1 MALSRLSGALAEL
14 DEVSEDNLNSA
25 LKEKVNAA
33 AEGNHS
39 HSNKTVQ
46 KFSELQNRFDVLA
59 DEYCI
64 YKNVEDS
71 DGATIE
77 DSNGDTVIGKVV
89 YAIR

>member
-1 MALSRLSGALAEL
+1 MA
-14 DEVSEDNLNSA
+14 DNKMVSLEGM
-25 LKEKVNAA
+25 KVVAQQSKA
-33 AEGNHS
+33 Y
-39 HSNKTVQ
+39 TDQ

-64 YKNVEDS
+64 YKTVEDS

>member
-1 MALSRLSGALAEL
+1 MA
-14 DEVSEDNLNSA
+14 DNKMVSLEGMKVVAQQS
-25 LKEKVNAA
+25 KEY
-33 AEGNHS
+33 
-39 HSNKTVQ
+39 TDQ

-71 DGATIE
+71 DGTTIE
-77 DSNGDTVIGKVV
+77 DSEGDTVIGKVV

>member
-1 MALSRLSGALAEL
+1 MADDKMVSLEGMKVLAQSSK
-14 DEVSEDNLNSA
+14 DYTDR
-25 LKEKVNAA
+25 
-33 AEGNHS
+33 
-39 HSNKTVQ
+39 

-71 DGATIE
+71 DSTTID
-77 DSNGDTVIGKVV
+77 DSTGEPIIGKVV

>member
-1 MALSRLSGALAEL
+1 MA
-14 DEVSEDNLNSA
+14 DNKMVSLEGMKVVAQQS
-25 LKEKVNAA
+25 KEY
-33 AEGNHS
+33 
-39 HSNKTVQ
+39 TDQ

-64 YKNVEDS
+64 YKNVEVS

-77 DSNGDTVIGKVV
+77 DSDGDTVIGKVV

>member
-1 MALSRLSGALAEL
+1 MA
-14 DEVSEDNLNSA
+14 D
-25 LKEKVNAA
+25 
-33 AEGNHS
+33 
-39 HSNKTVQ
+39 NKTVSIEGMKVVAQQSKAYTDQ

-71 DGATIE
+71 NGTTID
-77 DSNGDTVIGKVV
+77 DSNGEALIGKVV

>member
-1 MALSRLSGALAEL
+1 MA
-14 DEVSEDNLNSA
+14 DNNKMASL
-25 LKEKVNAA
+25 
-33 AEGNHS
+33 EGMRVVAQQS
-39 HSNKTVQ
+39 KAYTDQ

-71 DGATIE
+71 DGTTID
-77 DSNGDTVIGKVV
+77 DSNGETVIGKVV

>member
-1 MALSRLSGALAEL
+1 MA
-14 DEVSEDNLNSA
+14 DDKMVSLEGM
-25 LKEKVNAA
+25 KVVAQQSKA
-33 AEGNHS
+33 Y
-39 HSNKTVQ
+39 TDQ

-71 DGATIE
+71 DGATITDNNGE
-77 DSNGDTVIGKVV
+77 DLTGKVV

>member
-1 MALSRLSGALAEL
+1 MA
-14 DEVSEDNLNSA
+14 DNKMVSLEGMKVVAQQS
-25 LKEKVNAA
+25 KEY
-33 AEGNHS
+33 
-39 HSNKTVQ
+39 TDQ

-77 DSNGDTVIGKVV
+77 DSDGDTVIGKVV

>member
-1 MALSRLSGALAEL
+1 MA
-14 DEVSEDNLNSA
+14 DNKMVFL
-25 LKEKVNAA
+25 EGMKVVAQQSKA
-33 AEGNHS
+33 Y
-39 HSNKTVQ
+39 TDQ

-71 DGATIE
+71 DGTTIE
-77 DSNGDTVIGKVV
+77 DSEGDTVIGKVV